1 MKRLFLTTYL
11 IMATALIVMAQNVV
25 KLPDP
30 DKNVSMT
37 LYQAL
42 QQRKSVREYSTKDI
56 DDMKLS
62 QLLWAA
68 VGINRPDGHLTAPT
82 AINAQDITVYVCR
95 KDGAYLYVA
104 KDNVL
109 QKVSDKDLRKS
120 VAANQLFAADV
131 PVSLVIVT
139 DNAKFRGGSTNGP
152 TISGAI
158 DAGYVSQNIDL
169 ACEALGLATVPRAT
183 MDKDALKKELKL
195 TDSQIPIL
203 NHPVGYKK

>member
-1 MKRLFLTTYL
+1 MKRSILTICL
-11 IMATALIVMAQNVV
+11 SIATACVMAQDVV

-30 DKNVSMT
+30 DKNVPMT

-42 QQRKSVREYSTKDI
+42 QQRKSVREYSSKDI

-82 AINAQDITVYVCR
+82 AVNAQDITVYVCR

-104 KDNVL
+104 KDNAL
-109 QKVSDKDLRKS
+109 QKVSDKDLRKEIAS
-120 VAANQLFAADV
+120 AQQFAAEA

-169 ACEALGLATVPRAT
+169 ACEALGLVTVPRGT

-195 TDSQIPIL
+195 TESQNPIL

>member
-1 MKRLFLTTYL
+1 MKKLFLTSCL
-11 IMATALIVMAQNVV
+11 IMATTFFVSAQNV
-25 KLPDP
+25 KLPEP

-104 KDNVL
+104 KDNTL

-120 VAANQLFAADV
+120 VASAQAFAADA
-131 PVSLVIVT
+131 PISLVIVT

-169 ACEALGLATVPRAT
+169 ACEALGLCTVPRAT
-183 MDKDALKKELKL
+183 MDKETLKKELKL
-195 TDSQIPIL
+195 TDSQNPIL

>member
-1 MKRLFLTTYL
+1 MKKGILTICL
-11 IMATALIVMAQNVV
+11 SIATVCVMAQDVV
-25 KLPDP
+25 KLPEP
-30 DKNVSMT
+30 DKNVPMT

-42 QQRKSVREYSTKDI
+42 QQRKSVREYSSKDI

-82 AINAQDITVYVCR
+82 AVNAQDITVYVCR

-104 KDNVL
+104 KDNAL
-109 QKVSDKDLRKS
+109 QKVSDKDLRKE
-120 VAANQLFAADV
+120 VASAQQFAAEA

-169 ACEALGLATVPRAT
+169 ACEALGLVTVPRGT

-195 TDSQIPIL
+195 TESQNPIL

>member
-1 MKRLFLTTYL
+1 MKKGILTICL
-11 IMATALIVMAQNVV
+11 SIATACVMAQDVV
-25 KLPDP
+25 KLPEP
-30 DKNVSMT
+30 DKNVPMT

-42 QQRKSVREYSTKDI
+42 QQRKSVREYSSKDI

-82 AINAQDITVYVCR
+82 AVNAQDITVYVCR

-104 KDNVL
+104 KDNAL
-109 QKVSDKDLRKS
+109 QKVSDKDLRKE
-120 VAANQLFAADV
+120 VASAQQFAAEA

-169 ACEALGLATVPRAT
+169 ACEALGLVTVPRAT

-195 TDSQIPIL
+195 TESQNPIL

>member
-1 MKRLFLTTYL
+1 
-11 IMATALIVMAQNVV
+11 MATTFFVSAQNV
-25 KLPDP
+25 KLPEP

-82 AINAQDITVYVCR
+82 AVNAQDITVYVCR

-104 KDNVL
+104 KDNTL
-109 QKVSDKDLRKS
+109 QKVSDKDLRES
-120 VAANQLFAADV
+120 VAANQKFAAV
-131 PVSLVIVT
+131 APISLVIVT

-169 ACEALGLATVPRAT
+169 ACEALGLCTVPRAT
-183 MDKDALKKELKL
+183 MDKEALKKELKL
-195 TDSQIPIL
+195 TDSQNPIL
-203 NHPVGYKK
+203 NHPIGYKK

>member
-1 MKRLFLTTYL
+1 MKKGILTICL
-11 IMATALIVMAQNVV
+11 SIATVCVMAQDIV
-25 KLPDP
+25 KLPEP
-30 DKNVSMT
+30 DKNVPMT

-42 QQRKSVREYSTKDI
+42 QQRKSVREYSSKDI

-82 AINAQDITVYVCR
+82 AVNAQDITMYVCR

-104 KDNVL
+104 KDNAL
-109 QKVSDKDLRKS
+109 QKVSDKDLRKEIAS
-120 VAANQLFAADV
+120 AQQFAAEA
-131 PVSLVIVT
+131 PISLVIVT

-169 ACEALGLATVPRAT
+169 ACEALGLVTVPRGT

-195 TDSQIPIL
+195 TESQNPIL

>member
-1 MKRLFLTTYL
+1 MKKGIITICLS
-11 IMATALIVMAQNVV
+11 IATLCVMAQNTI
-25 KLPDP
+25 KLPEP
-30 DKNVSMT
+30 DKNVPMT

-42 QQRKSVREYSTKDI
+42 QQRKSVREYSSKDI

-82 AINAQDITVYVCR
+82 AVNAQDITVYVCR

-104 KDNVL
+104 KDNAL
-109 QKVSDKDLRKS
+109 QKVSDKDLRKE
-120 VAANQLFAADV
+120 VASAQQFAAEA
-131 PVSLVIVT
+131 PISLVIVT

-169 ACEALGLATVPRAT
+169 ACEALGLVTVPRAT

-195 TDSQIPIL
+195 TKAQNPIL

>member
-1 MKRLFLTTYL
+1 
-11 IMATALIVMAQNVV
+11 MATTFFVSAQNV
-25 KLPDP
+25 KLPEP

-82 AINAQDITVYVCR
+82 AVNAQDITVYVCR

-104 KDNVL
+104 KDNTL
-109 QKVSDKDLRKS
+109 QKVSDKDLRES
-120 VAANQLFAADV
+120 VAANQKFAAV
-131 PVSLVIVT
+131 APISLVIVT

-169 ACEALGLATVPRAT
+169 ACEALGLCTVPRAT
-183 MDKDALKKELKL
+183 MDKETLKKELKL
-195 TDSQIPIL
+195 TDSQNPIL
-203 NHPVGYKK
+203 NHPIGYKK